1 MRQAPMPR
9 ASSVSAVPEGRPHIR
24 DNATPRR
31 NENCHDT
38 NGSKSNPAYVDLGS
52 PCPGF
57 ASGDSATVVERCRHH
72 LSTSSMRHHGYPK
85 CPETRSLPCPG
96 ETSRPHFGIAF
107 YILPTCDRTER
118 ESAHSYLREIH
129 GNLRRQAPRH

>member
-85 CPETRSLPCPG
+85 CPETRSLPWPG
-96 ETSRPHFGIAF
+96 ETSRPHFGSPSTF
-107 YILPTCDRTER
+107 YQRAIGRR
-118 ESAHSYLREIH
+118 
-129 GNLRRQAPRH
+129 GNLFIPPSVRFTET